1 MRVFLAYLHLMVS
14 LGASVYVL
22 FSALN
27 TGLFRQAFLQVG
39 IIWAFWLLAIP
50 IHKMAADMDR

>member
-1 MRVFLAYLHLMVS
+1 MAYLHLMVS